1 MGFSVSEDFVPG
13 CLFESWC
20 NHYDSDCN
28 NGESFDCYRLSLF
41 TLEQM
46 SQVCEEIKDYIG
58 KLKHASIPL
67 EEQSEILRWSENYS
81 SSPTEAEIKEANSLL
96 VDFLEQYCELTEGIM
111 SLCPD
116 CEYISIMGP

>member
-28 NGESFDCYRLSLF
+28 NGESFDCYGLSLF

-67 EEQSEILRWSENYS
+67 EEQSDYS

-96 VDFLEQYCELTEGIM
+96 VDFLEN
-111 SLCPD
+111 
-116 CEYISIMGP
+116 